1 MKRSLYC
8 TGILGGGTALV
19 FALAFAV
26 AAIFPQGSLIQASW
40 NSGFVRGG
48 PMPMPMVGGFG
59 TGVLMDDTMTK
70 DVFVTAPAA
79 IPAPAPVIEVPA
91 AIESPGAGG

>member
-26 AAIFPQGSLIQASW
+26 AAIFPQGALIQASW
-40 NSGFVRGG
+40 NGGFMQGG
-48 PMPMPMVGGFG
+48 PVPMPMVGGFG
-59 TGVLMDDTMTK
+59 PGVIMDGTMTK
-70 DVFVTAPAA
+70 DVFVAAPAA
-79 IPAPAPVIEVPA
+79 IPVPAPAIEVPA
-91 AIESPGAGG
+91 AIESPQP